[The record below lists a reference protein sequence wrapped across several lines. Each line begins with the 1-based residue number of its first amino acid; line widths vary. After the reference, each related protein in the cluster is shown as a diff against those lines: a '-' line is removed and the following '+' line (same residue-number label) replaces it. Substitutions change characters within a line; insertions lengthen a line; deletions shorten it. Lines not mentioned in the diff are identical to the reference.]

1 MSGAFAVEVLPNTTA
16 MVGLPPPN
24 GTGVVQFGQ
33 VFLSLASDFDGA
45 TVRLAIG
52 NPNSWRIFDD
62 LNVPAGRQ
70 DVYELENTD
79 QVASIINN
87 GPQPVSVLIEYQ

>member
-1 MSGAFAVEVLPNTTA
+1 MAGAFTVEVPANTTG

-24 GTGVVQFGQ
+24 GGGVVQFGQ
-33 VFLSLASDFDGA
+33 VFLSLASDFEGA

-52 NPNSWRIFDD
+52 NPNSWRIFDN
-62 LNVPAGRQ
+62 LVVPAGRK

-79 QVASIINN
+79 EVASIINN
-87 GPQPVSVLIEYQ
+87 GPQPVSVLIEFQ